1 MKSSK
6 QRVLDKLAK
15 SNKRSTSVKHK
26 VDLSNITELE
36 DHVEFVL
43 NTLIEQTDRV
53 TDAIDMIGESMGNID
68 GLLGLAKDDLDIIL
82 DMQNAISDLGIDI
95 PENLLKLE
103 NQLIDLVELQGE
115 VRPAYDKIL
124 EARILSDLINNLI
137 E

>member
-1 MKSSK
+1 MQKIFN
-6 QRVLDKLAK
+6 KLAK
-15 SNKRSTSVKHK
+15 TNKRLTSVKHK

-43 NTLIEQTDRV
+43 NTLIENTDKV
-53 TDAIDMIGESMGNID
+53 TEGIDMIGESMGIID
-68 GLLGLAKDDLDIIL
+68 GALDLAKDDLDIIL

-103 NQLIDLVELQGE
+103 NQLIDLVELQSE

-124 EARILSDLINNLI
+124 DARVLSQLINNLI